1 MQNEEST
8 AGETAKWEDLKAN
21 ALGIALSL
29 REPLKS
35 LHDYNGE
42 ECDEM
47 QRQLEW
53 IIDGL
58 YHFVPEEG
66 GAE

>member
-1 MQNEEST
+1 MENTQT
-8 AGETAKWEDLKAN
+8 AGKTAKWEDLKAN
-21 ALGIALSL
+21 ALNIALSL
-29 REPLKS
+29 REPLKK
-35 LHDYNGE
+35 LHDYNRE

-66 GAE
+66 GEA